1 MLRAMPNP
9 LSIGRQGIVAGVIVA
24 ALLVAAV
31 FFVAGSLDRPE
42 PLEFAPSASAP
53 EEVGPRLA
61 GPRLYTI
68 DATHEREWRY
78 FDFSRGSR
86 VQGPGPLEWD
96 LAFRRSRILVNG
108 GAGFPGDGGAIDLGE
123 VVFEALDTV
132 PAVGYRGT
140 IGGRDSLHP
149 ALEEWYD
156 YGFTSH
162 ILEARPR
169 VYAIRTADG
178 RYAKLEMVSYYCPGA
193 RGGCPT
199 FRYVYQGDG
208 SRSFG
213 PPPGAGPKVG
223 R

>member
-1 MLRAMPNP
+1 MPALLP
-9 LSIGRQGIVAGVIVA
+9 PGRQGIVAGGVIIALLGA
-24 ALLVAAV
+24 ALL
-31 FFVAGSLDRPE
+31 FVARSLNRPR
-42 PLEFAPSASAP
+42 PPEFAPSAIAAGELGSSR
-53 EEVGPRLA
+53 EGPH
-61 GPRLYTI
+61 LYTI

-86 VQGPGPLEWD
+86 VEDPAPLGWD

-108 GAGFPGDGGAIDLGE
+108 GQGFPGDGGAIDLGKIP
-123 VVFEALDTV
+123 FEAVDTV

-140 IGGRDSLHP
+140 IAGRDSLHP

-208 SRSFG
+208 SRSVSG
-213 PPPGAGPKVG
+213 PAEAGATVG

>member
-1 MLRAMPNP
+1 MPSP
-9 LSIGRQGIVAGVIVA
+9 LPTGRQGLVVGVTVA
-24 ALLVAAV
+24 ALLAAAV
-31 FFVAGSLDRPE
+31 FFVAGSLDRPQ
-42 PLEFAPSASAP
+42 PPEFAPSASSA

-86 VQGPGPLEWD
+86 VEDPGPLDWD

-108 GAGFPGDGGAIDLGE
+108 GEGFPGQGGAIDLGE
-123 VVFEALDTV
+123 VDLEAVDSV
-132 PAVGYRGT
+132 PAAGYRGT
-140 IGGRDSLHP
+140 IALRDSVHP

-162 ILEARPR
+162 VLEARPR

-178 RYAKLEMVSYYCPGA
+178 RYAKLEMVSYYCPGV
-193 RGGCPT
+193 RGGCPS

-213 PPPGAGPKVG
+213 VPPKAGPRVG